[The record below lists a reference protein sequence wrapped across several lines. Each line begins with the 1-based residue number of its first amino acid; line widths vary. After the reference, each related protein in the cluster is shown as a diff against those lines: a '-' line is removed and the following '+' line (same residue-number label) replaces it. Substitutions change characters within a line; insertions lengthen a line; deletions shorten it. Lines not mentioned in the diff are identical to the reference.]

1 MIYSKQIFI
10 LFISLAFSSC
20 IVPSKFNEHNSWS
33 VELSKGNC
41 MDICDSYGIYIDQF
55 RKYTYKGYYNVKYI
69 GEKTGFI
76 SSDQLSELKDLLDS
90 LDWIAFK
97 PQYGTPGTGIQRKAL
112 LFSSKN
118 QIRSVT
124 YYRLEPQQI
133 RDLELFIDQLITL
146 DDI

>member
-1 MIYSKQIFI
+1 MFHSQQIFV
-10 LFISLAFSSC
+10 LFIALAFTSC
-20 IVPSKFNEHNSWS
+20 VGPRKLNEHNSWS
-33 VELSKGNC
+33 VEFSKGNC
-41 MDICDSYGIYIDQF
+41 MDVCDSYDIYIDHS
-55 RKYTYKGYYNVKYI
+55 RKYIYKGHYNVKYI

-76 SSDQLSELKDLLDS
+76 SSNQLYELKKLLDS
-90 LDWIAFK
+90 LDWISYK
-97 PQYGTPGTGIQRKAL
+97 PQYGSPGTGIQRKAL